1 MSHLVF
7 HTVAVIPHGAFD
19 CFPVPFLDWTRS
31 ADPIVVLVLHSFL
44 LNTHFYIGTHSTSL
58 PMYQHT
64 CTGKSS
70 LSPNHPHCL
79 PEGKSCVLANEQ
91 EDAVSCCCLDSRAVV
106 SLHKQDCLVTAGR
119 VDLFPTYLAVV
130 ELMCLW
136 WGSLLTALQTH
147 MLSWHCGYLSS
158 WDFSCRCP
166 KDIATRLLFRSKLH
180 IWMVWKIAQQSCW
193 SGQENQSIRLY
204 CFLHFMRSLRSCWVV
219 KQNCEPCQAASRYHL
234 SRHTM

>member
-44 LNTHFYIGTHSTSL
+44 LNTHFYIGTHSTPL

-119 VDLFPTYLAVV
+119 VDLFPTYLTVV

-166 KDIATRLLFRSKLH
+166 KDIATRLFIPFQVAHLDGLE
-180 IWMVWKIAQQSCW
+180 I
-193 SGQENQSIRLY
+193 L
-204 CFLHFMRSLRSCWVV
+204 
-219 KQNCEPCQAASRYHL
+219 L
-234 SRHTM
+234 SRVADLAKKTSPLGSIVFFILWDLYGHAE